1 MLHVLSPPEHKL
13 TTYMNKIYSIIK
25 DALVYSV
32 LGFILVPIKFI
43 FWLLTPGAWRVLSA
57 LPDLLKG
64 GDHVNLLDGLK
75 PLGIA
80 FFWLAIAYLS
90 LGVFG
95 ALTGSVNQ
103 VMNSLAVP
111 TPSL

>member
-1 MLHVLSPPEHKL
+1 
-13 TTYMNKIYSIIK
+13 MNKIYSIIK
-25 DALVYSV
+25 DVLVYSV
-32 LGFILVPIKFI
+32 LGFILIPIKFI
-43 FWLLTPGAWRVLSA
+43 FWLLTPDAWRVLSA
-57 LPDLLKG
+57 LPDWMKG

-95 ALTGSVNQ
+95 ALHGFMNQ
-103 VMNSLAVP
+103 TMNSCAIP
-111 TPSL
+111 PPSL

>member
-1 MLHVLSPPEHKL
+1 MLHAPPEHKL

-25 DALVYSV
+25 DVLVYSV
-32 LGFILVPIKFI
+32 LGFILIPIKFI
-43 FWLLTPGAWRVLSA
+43 FWLLTPDAWRVLSA
-57 LPDLLKG
+57 LPDWMKG

-103 VMNSLAVP
+103 IMNSLAVP

>member
-1 MLHVLSPPEHKL
+1 
-13 TTYMNKIYSIIK
+13 MNKIYSIIK

-43 FWLLTPGAWRVLSA
+43 FWLLTPDAWRVLGA
-57 LPDLLKG
+57 LPNLLKG
-64 GDHVNLLDGLK
+64 GENANLLDVLK

-80 FFWLAIAYLS
+80 IFWLTIACLS

-95 ALTGSVNQ
+95 ALHDFMNQ
-103 VMNSLAVP
+103 TMNSCAIP
-111 TPSL
+111 SPSL